1 MKHLLQVILVVI
13 AVGTLAVVTTQD
25 DTAGRVAADSVPAQ
39 QPQREPYVAPVWVT
53 NERGQRC
60 IQQGTTVTCG

>member
-1 MKHLLQVILVVI
+1 MKSAIPTIV
-13 AVGTLAVVTTQD
+13 AVTLAVVGAITYR
-25 DTAGRVAADSVPAQ
+25 AESARVTVEPAAQ

-60 IQQGTTVTCG
+60 IQQGDTVTCG